1 MPMNPI
7 KVIIHKEINV
17 AFNSML
23 TYIAFVVFF
32 CITGFIYWL
41 SPENIFYTGQ
51 VSLSY
56 LFNVFYEVLYFLVP
70 ALTMKSI
77 AAEKKDG
84 TFQLLFSKPVR
95 TWQLL
100 MGKYFAIQSEVLL
113 CLMLTLP
120 YYITIASLGHVDHAV
135 GFCGYL
141 GLVFTTGCYISI
153 GIFASSLT
161 NNLLVAFFSTF
172 AISMW
177 FQFLFELIGSWFRNN
192 VISGFFS
199 YLSISEHFD
208 AMSRGIVDTKDIVFF
223 LSIIIL
229 FLALTRYVI
238 CKSRI

>member
-1 MPMNPI
+1 MNPI

-17 AFNSML
+17 AFNSL
-23 TYIAFVVFF
+23 PTYIAFIIFF

-41 SPENIFYTGQ
+41 SPQNIFYTGQ
-51 VSLSY
+51 ASLTY
-56 LFNVFYEVLYFLVP
+56 LFSVFYEVLYFLIP

-77 AAEKKDG
+77 AAEKRDG
-84 TFQLLFSKPVR
+84 TFQLLFSKPVK

-113 CLMLTLP
+113 CLALTLP
-120 YYITIASLGHVDHAV
+120 YYVTIASLGHVDHAI

-141 GLVFTTGCYISI
+141 GLIFTSGCYISI

-161 NNLLVAFFSTF
+161 SNPIIAFFSTF
-172 AISMW
+172 AISLW
-177 FQFLFELIGSWFRNN
+177 FQFLFELIGSWLNN
-192 VISGFFS
+192 TFLSGFFG

-208 AMSRGIVDTKDIVFF
+208 TISRGIVDTKDIVFF
-223 LSIIIL
+223 LSLITI

-238 CKSRI
+238 CKRRI